1 MTVMCSASKIS
12 VPTARRN
19 KDGMRTKTTHFVSLY
34 IPIRIGYI
42 RDIPGSPVVKTPHF
56 NAGCMG
62 SIPGQITK
70 ILHATRCGQK
80 VKVFFFFLNWLV
92 GGIQWNRKFLYF
104 FLKDF
109 FDVDHF

>member
-1 MTVMCSASKIS
+1 MTVVCSTLKNS

-62 SIPGQITK
+62 SIPGQLTK

-80 VKVFFFFLNWLV
+80 VKTFLKGIGWLVESSGTESFFL
-92 GGIQWNRKFLYF
+92 F
-104 FLKDF
+104 FLKIFF